1 MNDNKPRIPLST
13 SFVVIK
19 QQQQPVEKN
28 EILAQLQA
36 TDLDRERVLYRI
48 SADSSADSQVEAS
61 VYVDEEDGFIYA
73 KRRIEQNTELRF
85 NVILIDEG
93 SLFTNELINL
103 VVLFTN
109 ASLDTQDLMFEV
121 FENEPIG
128 QLIHKFKCATPS
140 QPANGDDLPTA
151 ACRYYLNTCDKLFS
165 VDESGELR
173 TEANLDR
180 ELKAAYYFDVFMV
193 DQSSS
198 AIQVFKIKVN
208 LLDRNDSQPK
218 LIGNS
223 IERIVRVKENERSK
237 STLFDLSTIVT
248 DFDLNT
254 QFQFELLNCS
264 VSLNRTAKKV
274 LSVHDNPFLI
284 ESSTGKI
291 ILVSYKFKL

>member
-36 TDLDRERVLYRI
+36 TDLDRERVIYRL
-48 SADSSADSQVEAS
+48 SADSSADSQVDTN
-61 VYVDEEDGFIYA
+61 VYVDEDDGFIYA

-109 ASLDTQDLMFEV
+109 ASLDTQDLVFEV

-128 QLIHKFKCATPS
+128 QLIHKFKCGNNPPVTG
-140 QPANGDDLPTA
+140 GDDLPAA
-151 ACRYYLNTCDKLFS
+151 ACRYHLNTCDKLFS
-165 VDESGELR
+165 IDEAGELR
-173 TEANLDR
+173 TETNLDR

-193 DQSSS
+193 DQSTA
-198 AIQVFKIKVN
+198 AIQVFKIKVKV
-208 LLDRNDSQPK
+208 LDRNDLPPK

-223 IERIVRVKENERSK
+223 IERIVRVKENERPK
-237 STLFDLSTIVT
+237 SVLFDLSTIVT

-254 QFQFELLNCS
+254 QFQFGLLNCS
-264 VSLNRTAKKV
+264 VALNRTAKRP
-274 LSVHDNPFLI
+274 LADTPFLI
-284 ESSTGKI
+284 ESNTGKI
-291 ILVSYKFKL
+291 ILVGLIL